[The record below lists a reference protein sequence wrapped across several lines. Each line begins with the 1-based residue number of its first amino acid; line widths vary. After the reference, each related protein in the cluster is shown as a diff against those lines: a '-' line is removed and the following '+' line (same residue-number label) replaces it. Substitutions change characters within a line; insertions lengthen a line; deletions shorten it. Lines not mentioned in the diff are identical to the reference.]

1 MVSTFYPKQFK
12 ATIFKRF
19 FALGTANPDCSACEK
34 GIKAMWDRELDN
46 PVLYKMD
53 YEIDK
58 DKLCVNHPDNPS
70 CEKKL
75 NDKNDP
81 VMKDVLKNVILAKET
96 TALACK
102 IMPGAC
108 DKER

>member
-1 MVSTFYPKQFK
+1 
-12 ATIFKRF
+12 
-19 FALGTANPDCSACEK
+19 
-34 GIKAMWDRELDN
+34 MWDRELDN

-58 DKLCVNHPDNPS
+58 DLCVEHPDHPS